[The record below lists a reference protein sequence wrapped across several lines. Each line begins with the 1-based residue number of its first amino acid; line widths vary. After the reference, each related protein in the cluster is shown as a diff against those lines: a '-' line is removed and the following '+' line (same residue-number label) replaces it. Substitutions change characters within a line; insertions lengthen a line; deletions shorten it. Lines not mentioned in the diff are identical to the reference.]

1 MIQDIVIFISLCLL
15 EVILGLD
22 NIFSFAGLIHQL
34 KPSERLKGKLFA
46 LFFAFLF
53 RLALLSFAL
62 EIKKSTLI
70 INLYFFKI
78 PINQLFFFLGG
89 VFLIYKSVQEL
100 IKIGSE
106 NHVKSFHSF
115 WKVIAEIIFIDF
127 VFSIDSVLAA
137 IAVTSQMWII
147 ACSIFASIVAIFYL
161 TDYIMIKL
169 EQSFEFQVLG
179 FLIIGLVG
187 LFLTAEG
194 IGIHADK
201 NILIG
206 IILFSSLNEICLT
219 FLKNKKKINNQT
231 SQRN

>member
-53 RLALLSFAL
+53 RLALLTFAL
-62 EIKKSTLI
+62 EIKKSTFLI
-70 INLYFFKI
+70 NFYYIKM
-78 PINQLFFFLGG
+78 PINQLFFLCGG
-89 VFLIYKSVQEL
+89 MFLIYKSIQEL
-100 IKIGSE
+100 MKLGAE
-106 NHVKSFHSF
+106 NQIKSFHSF

-137 IAVTSQMWII
+137 IAVTSKMWII

-169 EQSFEFQVLG
+169 EQSFEFQILG

-206 IILFSSLNEICLT
+206 IILFSCLNEICLT
-219 FLKNKKKINNQT
+219 FFRNKKKLNHQS